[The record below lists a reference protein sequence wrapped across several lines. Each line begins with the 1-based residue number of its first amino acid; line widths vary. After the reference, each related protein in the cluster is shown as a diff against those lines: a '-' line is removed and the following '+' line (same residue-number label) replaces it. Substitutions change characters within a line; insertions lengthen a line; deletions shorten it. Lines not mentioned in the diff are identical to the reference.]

1 MITRK
6 DKKIQFSEYA
16 KHFSDQISNADNL
29 RGESLQRLRKIRVS
43 RQKNQQRQL
52 NRLAEKFGDNDVRV
66 NRQTD
71 RIVREKEIVN
81 YMDVAIDKNTI
92 DTDSIKDSYILRG
105 KIRGDKFDGLAGYT
119 VHLADAKNNV
129 VGKPVK
135 TDRDGNYSFIVEI
148 KEGEKPGKL
157 NIVVLNKQG
166 TQIHK
171 DKVPISLKADVVDT
185 RDIVIAK
192 MDKVDRAKDKVIK
205 NVLKTKKP
213 VVRNTKTVKKKFVKK
228 VTTRK
233 PGSKKPK

>member
-1 MITRK
+1 MSTRK

-29 RGESLQRLRKIRVS
+29 RNESLQRLRKIRVS

-52 NRLAEKFGDNDVRV
+52 NRLTEKFGDNDVRV
-66 NRQTD
+66 NRQAD
-71 RIVREKEIVN
+71 RIVREKDIVN
-81 YMDVAIDKNTI
+81 YMDVAIDKTTI
-92 DTDSIKDSYILRG
+92 DTDTIKDSYILRG
-105 KIRGDKFDGLAGYT
+105 KIRGDKFDRLAGYT
-119 VHLADAKNNV
+119 VHLVDAKNNV

-135 TDRDGNYSFIVEI
+135 TDKDGNYSFIVEI
-148 KEGEKPGKL
+148 KEGEKPKKL
-157 NIVVLNKQG
+157 NITVLDKQG

-192 MDKVDRAKDKVIK
+192 IDKVERTKDKVIK

-213 VVRNTKTVKKKFVKK
+213 FLRKTKTVPKKSVKNIR
-228 VTTRK
+228 TRTQ
-233 PGSKKPK
+233 GKKNPK